1 MSITTERLASQIQK
15 ELSILLLNEVKN
27 PKIGYVTVTEVR
39 LTNDLSFATVY
50 YTVMGDNSRIQVTQ
64 EALEGSEGFIK
75 GEIAKKVQMRKVP
88 KYIFKYDESLERG
101 NKISKIIDDLKKE

>member
-1 MSITTERLASQIQK
+1 MSITTERLASQIRK

-39 LTNDLSFATVY
+39 LTNDLSYATVF
-50 YTVMGDNSRIQVTQ
+50 YTVMGNKERISVTQ
-64 EALEGSEGFIK
+64 EALESSEGFIK
-75 GEIAKKVQMRKVP
+75 AEIAKRVQMRKVP

-101 NKISKIIDDLKKE
+101 NKISKMIDELKK